1 LPRQIQNGT
10 GKKEGEKL
18 KKLVLLVAMLA
29 IVVVAAAPAIAQ
41 VGQGF
46 SERNTKSG
54 TSSPKF
60 EVSNKGNNASLC
72 VTGVQSTQSG
82 NVLNEQGVVQY
93 NSEAGDLDFTG
104 SNITLT
110 PSKDGTCTTT
120 IKQTAAPKGEAKAS
134 GVEAKAAAASPAPK
148 GVPQLPATG
157 GITGSASLLG
167 LGAGALL
174 VAGGLLARRII
185 R

>member
-1 LPRQIQNGT
+1 
-10 GKKEGEKL
+10 L
-18 KKLVLLVAMLA
+18 KKLMLLVAMLA
-29 IVVVAAAPAIAQ
+29 VGVVVAAPAMAQ

-46 SERNTKSG
+46 SEARNKSG
-54 TSSPKF
+54 TASPKF

-72 VTGVQSTQSG
+72 VAGVQSTQSG

-104 SNITLT
+104 SNITVT
-110 PSKDGTCTTT
+110 PSRDGTCTTT
-120 IKQTAAPKGEAKAS
+120 IKQTATPKGEAKA
-134 GVEAKAAAASPAPK
+134 GGAEAKAAAALPAPK

-174 VAGGLLARRII
+174 VAGGLIVRRII
-185 R
+185 Q